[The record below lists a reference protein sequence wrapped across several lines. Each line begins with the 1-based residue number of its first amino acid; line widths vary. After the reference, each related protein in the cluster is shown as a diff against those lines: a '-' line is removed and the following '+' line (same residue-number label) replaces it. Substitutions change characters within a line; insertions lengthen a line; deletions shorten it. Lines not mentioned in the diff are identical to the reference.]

1 MLIRELMKRPFV
13 IEKDVSLAEA
23 AKVMSEKNIGSLL
36 FMSGAKIKGILT
48 ERDLLRNFGK
58 SEKVSQAMT
67 TKVITITSDEPLDR
81 AMEEMREHEIKRL
94 PVVDAGKLVGIIT
107 LTDLAANFEA
117 VEEDFFFE

>member
-1 MLIRELMKRPFV
+1 MLIRELMKRPFI
-13 IEKDVSLAEA
+13 IEKNISLSEA
-23 AKVMSEKNIGSLL
+23 ARMMSEKNIGSLL
-36 FMSGAKIKGILT
+36 FMSGGKIKGILT

-58 SEKVSQAMT
+58 SEKVSEAMT

-81 AMEEMREHEIKRL
+81 AMELMREHEIKRL

>member
-36 FMSGAKIKGILT
+36 FMSGGKIKGILT

-67 TKVITITSDEPLDR
+67 TKVVTITSDEPLDR
-81 AMEEMREHEIKRL
+81 AMELMREHEIKRL

>member
-13 IEKDVSLAEA
+13 IEKNVSLAEA

-36 FMSGAKIKGILT
+36 LMDGGKIKGILT

-58 SEKVSQAMT
+58 SEKFSQAMT

-81 AMEEMREHEIKRL
+81 AMELMREHEIKRL

>member
-1 MLIRELMKRPFV
+1 MLIRELMKRPFI
-13 IEKDVSLAEA
+13 IEKNISLSEA
-23 AKVMSEKNIGSLL
+23 ARMMSEKNIGSLL
-36 FMSGAKIKGILT
+36 FMSGGKIKGILT

-58 SEKVSQAMT
+58 GEKVSEVMT
-67 TKVITITSDEPLDR
+67 KKVLTITSDEPLDR
-81 AMEEMREHEIKRL
+81 AMEEMREHKIKRL

>member
-23 AKVMSEKNIGSLL
+23 ARVMSEKNIGSLL
-36 FMSGAKIKGILT
+36 FTSGTKIKGILT

-58 SEKVSQAMT
+58 NEKVSEAMT

-81 AMEEMREHEIKRL
+81 AMEIMRENKIKRL

-107 LTDLAANFEA
+107 LTDLAANFEE
-117 VEEDFFFE
+117 VEEDFFF